1 MAKSD
6 DFKQELR
13 SGNLSDAIKIA
24 FGEAI
29 ELEITTWVA
38 TSEQMGLA
46 PEESGQARPGHRMRT
61 RINLV
66 DGDIENEVGSQFL
79 GNSRYAALKNFH
91 LNQVQEGREII
102 RQNLASLRT
111 LFGML
116 VEMAQPDFDA
126 AVWRDRLESR
136 DRPRR
141 PMPQFGT
148 SPSPNLPEIPGGAPL
163 QTPWQPEAIVQAATP
178 ASPTLSPLSPEPPRI
193 IDDFDPSLFETAQL
207 EGPPVTSL
215 DAADLEAGGW
225 TTEAIAAAAIGGA
238 GVALGAEVL
247 GDAILSPPDAAS
259 SNGNALE
266 PFEGDRAPE
275 ASADLL
281 GDLDLA
287 DEALEETA
295 APAALWDNQIPA
307 DEGLPAESFL
317 SELELP
323 APEEAPGSTEQTGE
337 APDLLL
343 GDLAEEAPLDF
354 EEPDLSWD
362 EAAQPEGSAAGLAA
376 ELSAPDLAAEFADIK
391 LEEAELEEP
400 GLEEAELEGL
410 DLPDLDPFASAE
422 VLEEEPLS
430 EGAEEPFAGLED
442 FYSLEEPEDA
452 EPVPAIDAIEELEEE
467 EVSEDSVMADLSAI
481 GSPAPAAIGDP
492 WSSDEDEAFDEL
504 QEEEVSDAD
513 IMASLEA
520 IGAEEETVPSF
531 SDSESASV
539 PQRFVE
545 EELEDPWSNLD
556 STASAANEEANLGD
570 ADLATSLWEEP
581 EMPETSYPPVPEA
594 YEQLNGDETAI
605 LDNIFGDVPL
615 TTEES
620 GETGEA
626 EEGSDRDFE
635 PDALFTDTLP
645 EFSAPALELS
655 EPVETLPSDTPD
667 FFADLNT
674 SSAEDLGMPESA
686 APESLDE
693 SFSQSLDEAAIEDFA
708 QQASDENVLD
718 EEVFDAA
725 AFDESA
731 FDASVF
737 GDDAFGESDAAPEL
751 ESLEDLDL
759 GMPTAAPEFDRDEM
773 AFEGLEDLDLE
784 TPATAPSDLIGFEE
798 DEMAFEGLED
808 LDLETPA
815 SAPPELGSP
824 DEDEAIAALF
834 DENLMADAA
843 PAEDRAI
850 GEDLDPLASLFA
862 NDTGSEDADNALLD
876 WGNTESLESDPF
888 ADNDPFAE
896 EEDPFADFTP
906 IEPDPPSNP

>member
-46 PEESGQARPGHRMRT
+46 PEESDHARPGHRMRT

-126 AVWRDRLESR
+126 AVWRDRLEGR

-148 SPSPNLPEIPGGAPL
+148 SPSPSLPEVPGGAPL
-163 QTPWQPEAIVQAATP
+163 QTPWQPESIVQPATP
-178 ASPTLSPLSPEPPRI
+178 VSPTLSPLSPEPPGI

-215 DAADLEAGGW
+215 NAADLEAGGW
-225 TTEAIAAAAIGGA
+225 TTEAIAAAALGGA

-259 SNGNALE
+259 TNGSELE

-281 GDLDLA
+281 GDLALA

-295 APAALWDNQIPA
+295 APAALWDDQIPA

-323 APEEAPGSTEQTGE
+323 ATEEALDSTEQTGE

-362 EAAQPEGSAAGLAA
+362 EAAQPEVSAADLEA
-376 ELSAPDLAAEFADIK
+376 ELSAPDLEAELADIK

-400 GLEEAELEGL
+400 ELEEAELEGL
-410 DLPDLDPFASAE
+410 DLSDLDPFANAE
-422 VLEEEPLS
+422 VLEEEPLT
-430 EGAEEPFAGLED
+430 EDAAEPFAGLED

-481 GSPAPAAIGDP
+481 ASPAPAAIGDP

-513 IMASLEA
+513 IMESLEA
-520 IGAEEETVPSF
+520 MGAEEAAMAESF
-531 SDSESASV
+531 SGSESDSM
-539 PQRFVE
+539 PQTFVE
-545 EELEDPWSNLD
+545 EELEDPWGNLD
-556 STASAANEEANLGD
+556 SAASAANEEANLGD
-570 ADLATSLWEEP
+570 ADLAASLWEEP
-581 EMPETSYPPVPEA
+581 EMSELSDSPEPEA
-594 YEQLNGDETAI
+594 YEQLNVDETAI

-620 GETGEA
+620 GEMPEA
-626 EEGSDRDFE
+626 EVTGDRDFE
-635 PDALFTDTLP
+635 PDMPFTETLP
-645 EFSAPALELS
+645 EFAAPARELS
-655 EPVETLPSDTPD
+655 EPVETLPSDASD

-674 SSAEDLGMPESA
+674 SSAEDWAIPES
-686 APESLDE
+686 EVSENLDE
-693 SFSQSLDEAAIEDFA
+693 SFSEGLDAAAIEDFA
-708 QQASDENVLD
+708 QQSSDEDALD
-718 EEVFDAA
+718 EM

-731 FDASVF
+731 FEASALGVDAL
-737 GDDAFGESDAAPEL
+737 GELDAPPEL
-751 ESLEDLDL
+751 ESLGNLDL
-759 GMPTAAPEFDRDEM
+759 GMPTTTTPDFSSDEM
-773 AFEGLEDLDLE
+773 AFDALADLDLE
-784 TPATAPSDLIGFEE
+784 TPTAAPPDLGSFDV
-798 DEMAFEGLED
+798 DEMAFDALAD
-808 LDLETPA
+808 LDLDAPA
-815 SAPPELGSP
+815 TAPPNLSNP

-834 DENLMADAA
+834 DESLMADAA
-843 PAEDRAI
+843 PAEDQAI
-850 GEDLDPLASLFA
+850 GEDLDPLASLFDSDSGA
-862 NDTGSEDADNALLD
+862 EDADADNALLD
-876 WGNTESLESDPF
+876 WGNTEGLEGDPF

-906 IEPDPPSNP
+906 IEPDPPSNS